1 MKLLS
6 YQKKILEQKF
16 NYKAK
21 NFQKNIKFKMVDWK
35 GLYNWSMKY
44 TDGTKP
50 SDFKQMS
57 KEDMEFIQNAFESVS
72 LNEMKEIWKILDI
85 CKTPEGDTEQEIN
98 ERYELL
104 EKMSEYIDGLENANN
119 IVRGK
124 RFNEIINHFF
134 ESKHKKIKIE
144 YARIITQMSQN
155 DSFVQKAALDL
166 GIFNYLKDLNEEK
179 DPELM
184 SIYIYLLTGLLYG
197 EEISTR
203 KFFVEQCDGIKLLFN
218 TLVKEI
224 KSNKNTK
231 RLLNIFSEL
240 TKETDEKI
248 VKGGNDLRK
257 YIFNEIKEIKLHNKF
272 INMLNDYQ
280 YKNDNECDI
289 IHIVF
294 SIISNLTELYMDN
307 ISEVFDEIKKMNKL
321 IDSSSLSE
329 EMKKNEKSYLINVIK
344 EIKEKM
350 KTINEKPKEENKEND
365 NYVETKKIGNKDS
378 MRIKLK
384 K

>member
-1 MKLLS
+1 
-6 YQKKILEQKF
+6 
-16 NYKAK
+16 
-21 NFQKNIKFKMVDWK
+21 MVDWK

-184 SIYIYLLTGLLYG
+184 SIYIYLLTGLLFG

-329 EMKKNEKSYLINVIK
+329 EMKKNEKSYLINVIR

>member
-1 MKLLS
+1 
-6 YQKKILEQKF
+6 
-16 NYKAK
+16 
-21 NFQKNIKFKMVDWK
+21 MVDWK

-72 LNEMKEIWKILDI
+72 LNEMKEIWKILDL

-289 IHIVF
+289 IHIIF

-329 EMKKNEKSYLINVIK
+329 KKKKNEKSYLINVIK

>member
-1 MKLLS
+1 MYIKSNLL
-6 YQKKILEQKF
+6 
-16 NYKAK
+16 
-21 NFQKNIKFKMVDWK
+21 KMVDWK

-50 SDFKQMS
+50 SEFKQMS
-57 KEDMEFIQNAFESVS
+57 KEDMEFIQNAFESVV

-134 ESKHKKIKIE
+134 KSKHKKIKIE
-144 YARIITQMSQN
+144 YARIITQMAQN
-155 DSFVQKAALDL
+155 ESYVQKAALNL

-184 SIYIYLLTGLLYG
+184 NAYIYLLTGLLYG
-197 EEISTR
+197 QEISTR
-203 KFFVEQCDGIKLLFN
+203 KYFVEECDGIKLLFN

-224 KSNKNTK
+224 KNIKNTK
-231 RLLNIFSEL
+231 RLLNIYSEL
-240 TKETDEKI
+240 TKEVDENL
-248 VKGGNDLRK
+248 VKGGIDLKK
-257 YIFNEIKEIKLHNKF
+257 YIFKEIKEIKLHERF
-272 INMLNDYQ
+272 INMLNEYS
-280 YKNDNECDI
+280 YKNENDCDI
-289 IHIVF
+289 IHIIL

-307 ISEVFDEIKKMNKL
+307 IDEVFDQIKKMNKL
-321 IDSSSLSE
+321 INDSNLSE
-329 EMKKNEKSYLINVIK
+329 ETKKNEKNYLINVIK
-344 EIKEKM
+344 DIKEKV
-350 KTINEKPKEENKEND
+350 KNLKENNGEEKNKD
-365 NYVETKKIGNKDS
+365 NGNIIESKKIGNKDS
-378 MRIKLK
+378 IRLKIKK
-384 K
+384 

>member
-1 MKLLS
+1 
-6 YQKKILEQKF
+6 
-16 NYKAK
+16 
-21 NFQKNIKFKMVDWK
+21 MVDWK

-57 KEDMEFIQNAFESVS
+57 KEDMDFIQNAFESVV

-85 CKTPEGDTEQEIN
+85 CKTPEGDSEQEIN

-124 RFNEIINHFF
+124 RFHEIINHFF

-184 SIYIYLLTGLLYG
+184 SVYIYLLTGLLYG
-197 EEISTR
+197 EEISIR
-203 KFFVEQCDGIKLLFN
+203 KYFVQECDGIKLLFN

-224 KSNKNTK
+224 NSTKNTK
-231 RLLNIFSEL
+231 RLLNIYSEL
-240 TKETDEKI
+240 TKEIDEKL

-257 YIFNEIKEIKLHNKF
+257 YIFNEIKEIKLHDKF
-272 INMLNDYQ
+272 INMLNDYS
-280 YKNDNECDI
+280 YKNDSECDI
-289 IHIVF
+289 IHIIF

-307 ISEVFDEIKKMNKL
+307 INEVFDQIKKMNKL
-321 IDSSSLSE
+321 IDSSNLSE
-329 EMKKNEKSYLINVIK
+329 ESKKNEKSYLINVIK
-344 EIKEKM
+344 DIKEKI
-350 KTINEKPKEENKEND
+350 KIINENKAGNQDND
-365 NYVETKKIGNKDS
+365 DNVIETKKIGNKDS
-378 MRIKLK
+378 MRIKIK

>member
-1 MKLLS
+1 
-6 YQKKILEQKF
+6 
-16 NYKAK
+16 
-21 NFQKNIKFKMVDWK
+21 MVDWK

-240 TKETDEKI
+240 TKEIDEKI

-257 YIFNEIKEIKLHNKF
+257 YILNEIKEIKLHNKF

-289 IHIVF
+289 IHIIF

-378 MRIKLK
+378 MRIKIK

>member
-1 MKLLS
+1 
-6 YQKKILEQKF
+6 
-16 NYKAK
+16 
-21 NFQKNIKFKMVDWK
+21 
-35 GLYNWSMKY
+35 
-44 TDGTKP
+44 
-50 SDFKQMS
+50 
-57 KEDMEFIQNAFESVS
+57 
-72 LNEMKEIWKILDI
+72 
-85 CKTPEGDTEQEIN
+85 
-98 ERYELL
+98 
-104 EKMSEYIDGLENANN
+104 MSEYIDGLENANN

-218 TLVKEI
+218 TLVKEL

-289 IHIVF
+289 IHIIF

-329 EMKKNEKSYLINVIK
+329 EMKKNEKSYLIKVIK

>member
-1 MKLLS
+1 
-6 YQKKILEQKF
+6 
-16 NYKAK
+16 
-21 NFQKNIKFKMVDWK
+21 MVDWK

-104 EKMSEYIDGLENANN
+104 EKMSEYIDGLENGNN

>member
-1 MKLLS
+1 
-6 YQKKILEQKF
+6 
-16 NYKAK
+16 
-21 NFQKNIKFKMVDWK
+21 MVDWK

-257 YIFNEIKEIKLHNKF
+257 YILNEIKEIKLHNKF

-289 IHIVF
+289 IHIIF

-378 MRIKLK
+378 MRIKIK

>member
-1 MKLLS
+1 
-6 YQKKILEQKF
+6 
-16 NYKAK
+16 
-21 NFQKNIKFKMVDWK
+21 MVDWK

-240 TKETDEKI
+240 TKETEEKI

-289 IHIVF
+289 IHIIF

-378 MRIKLK
+378 MRIKIK

>member
-1 MKLLS
+1 
-6 YQKKILEQKF
+6 
-16 NYKAK
+16 
-21 NFQKNIKFKMVDWK
+21 MVDWK

-184 SIYIYLLTGLLYG
+184 SIYIYLLTGLLFG

-289 IHIVF
+289 IHIIF

>member
-1 MKLLS
+1 
-6 YQKKILEQKF
+6 
-16 NYKAK
+16 
-21 NFQKNIKFKMVDWK
+21 MVDWK

-104 EKMSEYIDGLENANN
+104 EKMSEYIDGLENGNN

-231 RLLNIFSEL
+231 RLLNIFGEL

>member
-1 MKLLS
+1 
-6 YQKKILEQKF
+6 
-16 NYKAK
+16 
-21 NFQKNIKFKMVDWK
+21 MVDWK

-184 SIYIYLLTGLLYG
+184 SIYIYLLTGLLFG

-289 IHIVF
+289 IHIIF

-350 KTINEKPKEENKEND
+350 KTINEKPKEKNKEND

>member
-1 MKLLS
+1 
-6 YQKKILEQKF
+6 
-16 NYKAK
+16 
-21 NFQKNIKFKMVDWK
+21 MVDWK

-50 SDFKQMS
+50 SEFKQMS
-57 KEDMEFIQNAFESVS
+57 KEDMEFIQNAFESVV

-85 CKTPEGDTEQEIN
+85 CKTPEGDSEQEIN

-155 DSFVQKAALDL
+155 DSFVQKAALEL

-184 SIYIYLLTGLLYG
+184 NAYIYLLTGLLYG

-224 KSNKNTK
+224 KSDKNTK
-231 RLLNIFSEL
+231 RLLNIYSEL
-240 TKETDEKI
+240 TKEIDENL
-248 VKGGNDLRK
+248 VKGGNELRK
-257 YIFNEIKEIKLHNKF
+257 YILKEIKEIKLHDKF
-272 INMLNDYQ
+272 VNMLNDYT

-289 IHIVF
+289 IHIIF
-294 SIISNLTELYMDN
+294 SIICNLTELYMDN
-307 ISEVFDEIKKMNKL
+307 INEVFDQIKKMNK
-321 IDSSSLSE
+321 IINESKLSE
-329 EMKKNEKSYLINVIK
+329 ETKKNEKSYLINVIK
-344 EIKEKM
+344 D
-350 KTINEKPKEENKEND
+350 INEKIKTIKDKNNSTDEKKEND
-365 NYVETKKIGNKDS
+365 NIIETKKIGNKDS
-378 MRIKLK
+378 MRIKIK

>member
-1 MKLLS
+1 
-6 YQKKILEQKF
+6 
-16 NYKAK
+16 
-21 NFQKNIKFKMVDWK
+21 MVDWK

-57 KEDMEFIQNAFESVS
+57 KEDMEFIQNAFESVV

-85 CKTPEGDTEQEIN
+85 CKTPEGDSEQEIN

-224 KSNKNTK
+224 KNFKNTK
-231 RLLNIFSEL
+231 RILNIFSEL
-240 TKETDEKI
+240 TKETDEKL

-272 INMLNDYQ
+272 INMLNDYSYQ
-280 YKNDNECDI
+280 NDNECDI
-289 IHIVF
+289 IHIIF
-294 SIISNLTELYMDN
+294 SILSNLTELFMDN
-307 ISEVFDEIKKMNKL
+307 INELFDEIKKMNKL
-321 IDSSSLSE
+321 IDNSNLSE
-329 EMKKNEKSYLINVIK
+329 EKKKSEKSHLINVIK
-344 EIKEKM
+344 EIKEKI
-350 KTINEKPKEENKEND
+350 KTINDKPKMEEND
-365 NYVETKKIGNKDS
+365 NNIEIKKIGNKDS
-378 MRIKLK
+378 MKIKLK

>member
-1 MKLLS
+1 
-6 YQKKILEQKF
+6 
-16 NYKAK
+16 
-21 NFQKNIKFKMVDWK
+21 MVDWK

-57 KEDMEFIQNAFESVS
+57 KEDMEFIQNAFESVV

-85 CKTPEGDTEQEIN
+85 CKTPEGDSEQEIN

-184 SIYIYLLTGLLYG
+184 SIYLYLLTGLLYG

-224 KSNKNTK
+224 KNIKNTK
-231 RLLNIFSEL
+231 RILNIFNEL
-240 TKETDEKI
+240 TKETDEKL

-272 INMLNDYQ
+272 INMLNDYSYQ
-280 YKNDNECDI
+280 NDNECDI
-289 IHIVF
+289 IHIIF
-294 SIISNLTELYMDN
+294 SILSNLTELFMDN
-307 ISEVFDEIKKMNKL
+307 INELFDEIKKMNKL
-321 IDSSSLSE
+321 IDNSNLSE
-329 EMKKNEKSYLINVIK
+329 EKKKSEKSHLINVIK
-344 EIKEKM
+344 EIKEKI
-350 KTINEKPKEENKEND
+350 KTINDKPKMEEND
-365 NYVETKKIGNKDS
+365 NNIEIKKIGNKDS
-378 MRIKLK
+378 MKIKLK

>member
-1 MKLLS
+1 
-6 YQKKILEQKF
+6 
-16 NYKAK
+16 
-21 NFQKNIKFKMVDWK
+21 MVDWK

-57 KEDMEFIQNAFESVS
+57 KEDMDFIQNAFESVV

-85 CKTPEGDTEQEIN
+85 CKTPEGDSEQEIN

-124 RFNEIINHFF
+124 RFHEIINHFF

-184 SIYIYLLTGLLYG
+184 SVYIYLLTGLLYG
-197 EEISTR
+197 EEISIR
-203 KFFVEQCDGIKLLFN
+203 KYFVQECDGIKLLFN

-224 KSNKNTK
+224 NSTKNTK
-231 RLLNIFSEL
+231 RLLNIYSEL
-240 TKETDEKI
+240 TKEIDEKL

-257 YIFNEIKEIKLHNKF
+257 YIFNEIKEIKLHDKF
-272 INMLNDYQ
+272 INMLNDYS
-280 YKNDNECDI
+280 YKNDSECDI
-289 IHIVF
+289 IHIIF

-307 ISEVFDEIKKMNKL
+307 INEVFNQIKKMNKL
-321 IDSSSLSE
+321 IDTSNLSE
-329 EMKKNEKSYLINVIK
+329 ESKKNEKSRRLSKNRAK
-344 EIKEKM
+344 NRK
-350 KTINEKPKEENKEND
+350 
-365 NYVETKKIGNKDS
+365 
-378 MRIKLK
+378 
-384 K
+384 

>member
-1 MKLLS
+1 
-6 YQKKILEQKF
+6 
-16 NYKAK
+16 
-21 NFQKNIKFKMVDWK
+21 MVDWK

-50 SDFKQMS
+50 SNFKQMS
-57 KEDMEFIQNAFESVS
+57 KEDMDFIQNAFESVV

-85 CKTPEGDTEQEIN
+85 CKTPEGDSEQEIN

-104 EKMSEYIDGLENANN
+104 EKMSEYIDGPENANN

-155 DSFVQKAALDL
+155 DSFVQKAALGL
-166 GIFNYLKDLNEEK
+166 GIFNFLKDLNEEK

-184 SIYIYLLTGLLYG
+184 SVYIYLLTGLLYG

-203 KFFVEQCDGIKLLFN
+203 KYFVEECDGIKLLFN

-224 KSNKNTK
+224 KSDKNTK
-231 RLLNIFSEL
+231 RLLNIYSEL
-240 TKETDEKI
+240 TKEVDENI
-248 VKGGNDLRK
+248 VKGGKDLRK
-257 YIFNEIKEIKLHNKF
+257 YIFKEIKEIKLHHKF
-272 INMLNDYQ
+272 ISMLNDYS
-280 YKNDNECDI
+280 YKNDNDCDV
-289 IHIVF
+289 IHIIF

-307 ISEVFDEIKKMNKL
+307 INEVFDEIKKMNKV
-321 IDSSSLSE
+321 INESGLSE
-329 EMKKNEKSYLINVIK
+329 ENKKNEKNYLINVIK
-344 EIKEKM
+344 D
-350 KTINEKPKEENKEND
+350 INEKIKALKEKND
-365 NYVETKKIGNKDS
+365 NDNEDKKESDNIIETKKIGNKDS
-378 MRIKLK
+378 MRIQLK

>member
-1 MKLLS
+1 
-6 YQKKILEQKF
+6 
-16 NYKAK
+16 
-21 NFQKNIKFKMVDWK
+21 MVDWK

-57 KEDMEFIQNAFESVS
+57 KEDMDFIQNAFESVV

-85 CKTPEGDTEQEIN
+85 CKTPEGDSEQEIN
-98 ERYELL
+98 ERYDLL
-104 EKMSEYIDGLENANN
+104 EKMSEYLDGLENANN

-124 RFNEIINHFF
+124 RFHEIINHFF

-144 YARIITQMSQN
+144 YARIITQMAQN

-184 SIYIYLLTGLLYG
+184 NAYIYLLTGLLYG
-197 EEISTR
+197 EEISIR
-203 KFFVEQCDGIKLLFN
+203 KYFVQECDGIKLLFN

-224 KSNKNTK
+224 NSNKNTK
-231 RLLNIFSEL
+231 RLLNIYSEL
-240 TKETDEKI
+240 TKEIDEKL

-257 YIFNEIKEIKLHNKF
+257 YIFNEIKEIKLHDKF
-272 INMLNDYQ
+272 IKMLNDYS
-280 YKNDNECDI
+280 YKNDSECDI
-289 IHIVF
+289 VHIIF

-307 ISEVFDEIKKMNKL
+307 INEVFDQIKKMNKL
-321 IDSSSLSE
+321 IDSSNLGE
-329 EMKKNEKSYLINVIK
+329 ENKKNEKSYLINVIK
-344 EIKEKM
+344 DIKEKI
-350 KTINEKPKEENKEND
+350 KIINENKAGNQDND
-365 NYVETKKIGNKDS
+365 NNVIETKKIGNKDS
-378 MRIKLK
+378 MRIKIK

>member
-1 MKLLS
+1 
-6 YQKKILEQKF
+6 
-16 NYKAK
+16 
-21 NFQKNIKFKMVDWK
+21 MVDWK

-57 KEDMEFIQNAFESVS
+57 KEDMEFIQNAFESVV

-231 RLLNIFSEL
+231 RLLNIFGEL

-289 IHIVF
+289 IHIIF

>member
-1 MKLLS
+1 
-6 YQKKILEQKF
+6 
-16 NYKAK
+16 
-21 NFQKNIKFKMVDWK
+21 MVDWK

-231 RLLNIFSEL
+231 RLLNIFGEL

-289 IHIVF
+289 IHIIF

-329 EMKKNEKSYLINVIK
+329 EMKKNEKSYLINVIR

>member
-1 MKLLS
+1 
-6 YQKKILEQKF
+6 
-16 NYKAK
+16 
-21 NFQKNIKFKMVDWK
+21 MVDWK

-307 ISEVFDEIKKMNKL
+307 ISEVFDEIKKMNKF

>member
-1 MKLLS
+1 
-6 YQKKILEQKF
+6 
-16 NYKAK
+16 
-21 NFQKNIKFKMVDWK
+21 MVDWK

-289 IHIVF
+289 IHIIF

-378 MRIKLK
+378 MRIKIK

>member
-1 MKLLS
+1 
-6 YQKKILEQKF
+6 
-16 NYKAK
+16 
-21 NFQKNIKFKMVDWK
+21 
-35 GLYNWSMKY
+35 
-44 TDGTKP
+44 
-50 SDFKQMS
+50 
-57 KEDMEFIQNAFESVS
+57 
-72 LNEMKEIWKILDI
+72 MKEIWKILDI
-85 CKTPEGDTEQEIN
+85 CKTPEGDSEQEIN

-224 KSNKNTK
+224 KNIKNTK
-231 RLLNIFSEL
+231 RILNIFSEL
-240 TKETDEKI
+240 TKETDEKL

-272 INMLNDYQ
+272 INMLNDYSYQ
-280 YKNDNECDI
+280 NDNECDI
-289 IHIVF
+289 IHIIL
-294 SIISNLTELYMDN
+294 SILSNLTELFMDN
-307 ISEVFDEIKKMNKL
+307 INELFDEIKKMNKL
-321 IDSSSLSE
+321 IDNSNLSE
-329 EMKKNEKSYLINVIK
+329 EKKKSEKSHLINVIK
-344 EIKEKM
+344 EIKEKI
-350 KTINEKPKEENKEND
+350 KTINDKPKMEENDSNIEI
-365 NYVETKKIGNKDS
+365 KKIGNKDS
-378 MRIKLK
+378 MKIKLK